1 MKQNVCSKTD
11 RMVRVILGILLFSML
26 FWVPVPYNH
35 FGWVGLVL
43 IGTAIFKYCPIS
55 DLFGVNTCTLKERKI

>member
-11 RMVRVILGILLFSML
+11 RMVRVILGLVLFSML

>member
-26 FWVPVPYNH
+26 FWLPVPYNH

-55 DLFGVNTCTLKERKI
+55 DLFKVNSCTPRHTKA